1 MLQSDIPAH
10 HVIPLF
16 IRNCSSHMV
25 MTSHM
30 HIQFKPGKQKYQCL
44 SQYKR
49 VHMTALFLLDVA
61 MNAVATV
68 PLPPKECHWPGQH
81 DVECQGELLCSQD
94 TKAAQ
99 YSWLCLL

>member
-1 MLQSDIPAH
+1 
-10 HVIPLF
+10 
-16 IRNCSSHMV
+16 MV

-30 HIQFKPGKQKYQCL
+30 QIEFKPGKQKYQCL

-49 VHMTALFLLDVA
+49 VHMTALFSLDVA
-61 MNAVATV
+61 MNVVATV
-68 PLPPKECHWPGQH
+68 PLPPKEYHWPGQP

-99 YSWLCLL
+99 YSWPCPL